1 MRENTVAMNGL
12 MPKEFDLHRY
22 IDYETMFEK
31 AIIDPLTT
39 IVTSLDWKTRPVA
52 TLESLF

>member
-1 MRENTVAMNGL
+1 MNGL

-31 AIIDPLTT
+31 AFIDPLTT

-52 TLESLF
+52 TLEDLFG